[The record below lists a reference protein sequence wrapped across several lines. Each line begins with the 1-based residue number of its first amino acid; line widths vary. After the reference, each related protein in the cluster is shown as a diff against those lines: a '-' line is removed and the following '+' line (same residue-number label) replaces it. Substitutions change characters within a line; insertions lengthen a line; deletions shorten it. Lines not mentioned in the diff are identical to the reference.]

1 MDRTALVGLLVAK
14 ASVDQQS
21 CLKLSATRWVPYD
34 DWQKLK
40 AHEQQFLRAYAAG
53 AAAHKAALVGLSA
66 ARVGGLW
73 VVASNQLP
81 VELAIPSGRQPSRSQ
96 WPEGTVYRQVTVPD
110 AAMTT
115 FDQTF
120 PGGEEEL
127 DPAVRALRTKDNVRL
142 TTPERTAIDIAR
154 MHRLRDGIVAF
165 DSLFAGK
172 DDAAK
177 RATAK
182 DVEWALGQMAGK
194 KGVGKAR
201 AAYEASSQLSES
213 PYESVFRIVLES
225 HGIHVDLQMQ
235 IGEYRVDML
244 WGNLIIEIDGAIKLE
259 DRPTEVVKRQLA
271 RENWLREQG
280 YEVIRLST
288 GEIIHNELLCLRRV
302 VEAKQRA
309 DRRGPVLVQAVPS
322 TDRRGG
328 RRKR

>member
-1 MDRTALVGLLVAK
+1 MDRDALVGLLVGK
-14 ASVDQQS
+14 ASVDKQS
-21 CLKLSATRWVPYD
+21 CLKLSATRWVRYD
-34 DWQKLK
+34 DWQRLK

-73 VVASNQLP
+73 VVASNQHP

-96 WPEGTVYRQVTVPD
+96 WPAGTIYRQVTIPD
-110 AAMTT
+110 AAMTSYDRT
-115 FDQTF
+115 FH
-120 PGGEEEL
+120 GGEHEL
-127 DPAVRALRTKDNVRL
+127 DPAIGALRTKDRVRL

-154 MHRLRDGIVAF
+154 MHTLRDGIVTF
-165 DSLFAGK
+165 DSLFVGK
-172 DDAAK
+172 NDDEK
-177 RATAK
+177 HSTAR

-194 KGVGKAR
+194 KGVRKAR

-213 PYESVFRIVLES
+213 PYESVFRDVLES
-225 HGIHVDLQMQ
+225 HGIHAELQMQ

-244 WGNLIIEIDGAIKLE
+244 WGNLVIEIDGAIKLE
-259 DRPTEVVKRQLA
+259 DRPTEVVRRQLA

-288 GEIIHNELLCLRRV
+288 GEIIDNELLCLRRV

-309 DRRGPVLVQAVPS
+309 DRRGPVAVPAVPS
-322 TDRRGG
+322 TSRRGG
-328 RRKR
+328 RGRR